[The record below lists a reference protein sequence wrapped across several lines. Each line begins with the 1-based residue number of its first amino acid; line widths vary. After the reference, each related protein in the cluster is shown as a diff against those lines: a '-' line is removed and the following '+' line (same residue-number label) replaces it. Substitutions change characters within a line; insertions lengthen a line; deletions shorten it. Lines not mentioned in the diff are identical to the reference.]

1 MPVTCHLCGRD
12 FGRRSLG
19 IHLAAC
25 RRRLEAEDRTEP
37 EQPRLLAS
45 ILRWTLELATNLRD
59 VFTITEKAL
68 TTRAFPWLKAPT
80 SN

>member
-45 ILRWTLELATNLRD
+45 ILRWTLELATNLRE
-59 VFTITEKAL
+59 VFTVHFTETFSRRLAD
-68 TTRAFPWLKAPT
+68 AVWA
-80 SN
+80 